1 MKRDEKN
8 VAKRNDDHDRE
19 IRNREIKMFQQMI
32 LRLLSKVISTFSF
45 LIGLIRH
52 LLYKLISFLA
62 SHRARDRS
70 TEAGIRRTKKN
81 RDVSSKRQ
89 RNRRTE
95 SNERPS
101 AQV

>member
-1 MKRDEKN
+1 MFFKRKIFN
-8 VAKRNDDHDRE
+8 Y
-19 IRNREIKMFQQMI
+19 
-32 LRLLSKVISTFSF
+32 F
-45 LIGLIRH
+45 LIH
-52 LLYKLISFLA
+52 SKLIILA

>member
-1 MKRDEKN
+1 MKRDAKN
-8 VAKRNDDHDRE
+8 VAKRNDDRDRE
-19 IRNREIKMFQQMI
+19 IQNLEIKMFQPMI
-32 LRLLSKVISTFSF
+32 LRHLLKVLGVFCF
-45 LIGLIRH
+45 LI
-52 LLYKLISFLA
+52 LLFSLLA